1 MEALQPLPSNSLK
14 GLIVT
19 DLMFP
24 GGEKAPAMRRWL
36 RSQGATVPLE
46 SVSAYDYLY
55 DMNRAGVFV
64 DRVDVTITF
73 GYCYSSYNSLATD
86 MVDTDA
92 DKSPYNS
99 SNKRQYRWLPKQ
111 NHLHHLNESLFGQNA
126 GATNI
131 ILGPAYQIDA
141 VKQTCKSFPAT
152 VVRLHIPLH
161 RNGQP
166 ILGIRMGRGCKFSQ
180 GHVLMAHVSGPNTHV
195 VNSHMVRTSSGEV
208 QLDLCSLITSTLR
221 ANGTV
226 ISLASGECRLFE
238 LLKHNDA
245 FTAIDKGAPIIAGD
259 VGGYWGKKVIHPQ
272 FNTFPFRGFL
282 DHATLGPRDTHACTR
297 TGRLNLVAV
306 SEWTQNN
313 WLQWV
318 PRDAYLSMHAQR
330 ELQRRRRTSVN
341 DMVYRPF

>member
-1 MEALQPLPSNSLK
+1 MRPFK

-46 SVSAYDYLY
+46 SVSVYDYLY

-64 DRVDVTITF
+64 DRVDLTITF
-73 GYCYSSYNSLATD
+73 GFCYSSYNSLATD

-126 GATNI
+126 AATNI

-141 VKQTCKSFPAT
+141 IKQTCKSFPAT
-152 VVRLHIPLH
+152 VVRLHIPH
-161 RNGQP
+161 NRNGQP

-180 GHVLMAHVSGPNTHV
+180 GHVLMAHVSGPNTDV

-208 QLDLCSLITSTLR
+208 QLDLCSLIMSTLR

-226 ISLASGECRLFE
+226 VSLASGECRLFE
-238 LLKHNDA
+238 LLKA
-245 FTAIDKGAPIIAGD
+245 PRVPKGLGALLTSAQSAQKTERD
-259 VGGYWGKKVIHPQ
+259 
-272 FNTFPFRGFL
+272 NTFKAKMEAKEAPGDLARRSKGDCGDDL
-282 DHATLGPRDTHACTR
+282 ATQ
-297 TGRLNLVAV
+297 VYE
-306 SEWTQNN
+306 S
-313 WLQWV
+313 
-318 PRDAYLSMHAQR
+318 
-330 ELQRRRRTSVN
+330 RRRNECMN
-341 DMVYRPF
+341 DMLRADGTRAD